1 MTKKTKDILACD
13 MDDNEVRVGDKVW
26 YDNSVIAY
34 EVVELYES
42 QDGVRVGIE
51 DPEARGLIWAE
62 QDHIELIIEENPDTQ
77 KRLKKVTEESIQ
89 EIYVK
94 LDELTCNLNYEMKDL
109 PVLLPPYIN
118 LLQTCKNICEN
129 LHHDLRSRAKHAGRF
144 VQ

>member
-1 MTKKTKDILACD
+1 MIKTDNILACD

-34 EVVELYES
+34 DVVELYEFK
-42 QDGVRVGIE
+42 DGVRIGIE
-51 DPEARGLIWAE
+51 DPESKQVIWAE
-62 QDHIELIIEENPDTQ
+62 EDDIELIIEENPNTQ

-89 EIYVK
+89 EIYLK
-94 LDELTCNLNYEMKDL
+94 LDNLSCILNCEMKDL
-109 PVLLPPYIN
+109 PVILPPHIN
-118 LLQTCKNICEN
+118 LLQTCQNICEN